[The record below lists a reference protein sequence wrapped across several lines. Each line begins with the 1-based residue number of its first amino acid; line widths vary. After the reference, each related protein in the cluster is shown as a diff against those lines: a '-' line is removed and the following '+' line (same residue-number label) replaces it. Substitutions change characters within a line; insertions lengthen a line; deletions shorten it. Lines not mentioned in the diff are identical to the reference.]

1 MRLEGKEV
9 FASEFLTEARRRS
22 DHQLQI
28 PELNSGFTPAYWCA
42 ERDITEIRQ
51 DAHGDYIEWQGE
63 GMIPLTRIIHVQKE
77 GNYMVHVTLYT
88 EHDLEDAM
96 IFLGRRRLAWR
107 GRMEGGKSWSRCF
120 VMNVCPII
128 PRTYTTPMEDLTLD
142 VTVLGAGLHLTEI
155 EVEACE
161 CRTLYIAGDSTVADQ
176 SADYPYLPG
185 NSYSGWG
192 QMIQAY
198 LNPKMAVSNHS
209 HSGLTTESFRSEG
222 HYQILYDRIRKNDI
236 CLFQFGHNDQKL
248 MHLMAEDGYRSNLI
262 QYIQEIRSKGA
273 VPVLVTPLARNSW
286 KGKDNSYNDLL
297 APYANACI
305 DIGKEHAVP
314 IIDLHERSMSLI
326 LSEGRERA
334 KRFFFPSDY
343 THSNDYGAL
352 RFAWYVFQRMKKA
365 ELLENTCIQQDLF
378 VWEPPEVMPIL
389 TIPDECRQIE
399 NPNTEHLF
407 EDLERPEDDL
417 TRVEALELINAA
429 MHFFSTNVY
438 NDMFTDV
445 IGHETYAG
453 VVECAWQNGMIPDTM
468 VSDHRFY
475 PKKRITG
482 EEFLILLMNG
492 YQSRKTIQAETFG
505 ELPKE
510 FQKNGYLKR
519 RTAADIC
526 RNLSI

>member
-1 MRLEGKEV
+1 
-9 FASEFLTEARRRS
+9 
-22 DHQLQI
+22 
-28 PELNSGFTPAYWCA
+28 
-42 ERDITEIRQ
+42 
-51 DAHGDYIEWQGE
+51 
-63 GMIPLTRIIHVQKE
+63 
-77 GNYMVHVTLYT
+77 
-88 EHDLEDAM
+88 
-96 IFLGRRRLAWR
+96 
-107 GRMEGGKSWSRCF
+107 
-120 VMNVCPII
+120 MNVCPII

-305 DIGKEHAVP
+305 DIGKEHA
-314 IIDLHERSMSLI
+314 
-326 LSEGRERA
+326 
-334 KRFFFPSDY
+334 
-343 THSNDYGAL
+343 
-352 RFAWYVFQRMKKA
+352 
-365 ELLENTCIQQDLF
+365 
-378 VWEPPEVMPIL
+378 
-389 TIPDECRQIE
+389 
-399 NPNTEHLF
+399 
-407 EDLERPEDDL
+407 
-417 TRVEALELINAA
+417 
-429 MHFFSTNVY
+429 
-438 NDMFTDV
+438 
-445 IGHETYAG
+445 G